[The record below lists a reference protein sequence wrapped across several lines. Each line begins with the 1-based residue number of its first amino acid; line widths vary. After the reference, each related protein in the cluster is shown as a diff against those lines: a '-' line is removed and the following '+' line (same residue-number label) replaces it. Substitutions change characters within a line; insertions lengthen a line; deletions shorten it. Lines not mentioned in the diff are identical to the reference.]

1 MSCFIVSKVEIS
13 SISWFIMSQRKPRGG
28 FHYYELFNVASELS
42 FYNVQSVN
50 SRYKEK
56 NKRQKFNEFDFTPN
70 LDFNAISVAQMA
82 KLIDCYLYQTNEH
95 PRYEG
100 LKLIAELK
108 GYRNK
113 LVFYSNDYDSSV
125 WGLDSIPLKEL
136 KEFKPDFKTSRF
148 SGR

>member
-1 MSCFIVSKVEIS
+1 MSCFIVSKVEVRAL
-13 SISWFIMSQRKPRGG
+13 SWFVMSQRKPRGG
-28 FHYYELFNVASELS
+28 IHYYELFNVASELS

-95 PRYEG
+95 PRYD
-100 LKLIAELK
+100 KLPLLAELQS
-108 GYRNK
+108 YRDL
-113 LVFYSNDYDSSV
+113 LVFDSVDYDASQ

-136 KEFKPDFKTSRF
+136 KEFEPDFKTSRF

>member
-1 MSCFIVSKVEIS
+1 MSCFIVSKVEVS
-13 SISWFIMSQRKPRGG
+13 ALSWFVMSQRKPRGG
-28 FHYYELFNVASELS
+28 IHYYELFNVASELS

-50 SRYKEK
+50 TRYKEK

-95 PRYEG
+95 PRYD
-100 LKLIAELK
+100 KLPLLAELQS
-108 GYRNK
+108 YRDL
-113 LVFYSNDYDSSV
+113 LVFDSVDYDASQ

-136 KEFKPDFKTSRF
+136 KEFEPDFKTSRF

>member
-1 MSCFIVSKVEIS
+1 MSCFIVSKVEVRAL
-13 SISWFIMSQRKPRGG
+13 SWFVMSQRKPRGG
-28 FHYYELFNVASELS
+28 IHYYELFNVASELS

-50 SRYKEK
+50 TRYKEK

-95 PRYEG
+95 PRYD
-100 LKLIAELK
+100 KLPLLAELQS
-108 GYRNK
+108 YRDL
-113 LVFYSNDYDSSV
+113 LVFDSVDYDASQ

-136 KEFKPDFKTSRF
+136 KEFEPDFKTSRF